1 MGIVVGST
9 GESRM
14 LLSKGTAD
22 DPRRGSSLALDDRSH
37 FRCCGQNTW
46 RVICED
52 AEQRCLP
59 DTGETL
65 IL

>member
-9 GESRM
+9 GESRV

-52 AEQRCLP
+52 AEQR
-59 DTGETL
+59 
-65 IL
+65 